1 MLTVGAILSSTL
13 TVLSSPTFLPSVIL
27 IKMMSP
33 CSSPSI
39 FPPFATLFQLSSPS
53 FCHSISYSVFVLTC
67 TLALPASHSISPMLI
82 APSGIT
88 TPLISPS
95 ISLLRFFSPSA
106 SSPAAWFILSPASSA
121 LSIIPSWMK

>member
-1 MLTVGAILSSTL
+1 MLTVGAVLSSTL
-13 TVLSSPTFLPSVIL
+13 TVLSSPTFLPSVSL

-121 LSIIPSWMK
+121 LSIIPSWIK

>member
-1 MLTVGAILSSTL
+1 MLTVGAVLSSTL
-13 TVLSSPTFLPSVIL
+13 TVLSSPTFLPSVSL

-39 FPPFATLFQLSSPS
+39 FPPFSTLLQLSSPS

-67 TLALPASHSISPMLI
+67 TLAFPSSHSTSPMLI

-121 LSIIPSWMK
+121 LSIIPSWIK